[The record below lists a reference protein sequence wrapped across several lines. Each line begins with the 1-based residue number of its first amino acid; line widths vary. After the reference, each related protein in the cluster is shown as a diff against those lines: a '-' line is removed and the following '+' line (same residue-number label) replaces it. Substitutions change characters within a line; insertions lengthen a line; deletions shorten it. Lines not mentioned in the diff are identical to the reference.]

1 MGADSEPFDCPLH
14 ATVRTALADTPVVCL
29 LGPRQA
35 GKTTLAR
42 QFEPEYGY
50 ISCDD
55 PATLAFA
62 ESDPAGFV
70 AALPDPVILEEVQR
84 VPELLRAIKLAVDQ
98 VGRPGRLLLAG
109 SANLLLLPW
118 FSCALPAVAEAV
130 GQCGAASPREV
141 QAHPIFVHLAA
152 ANSRRAQL
160 RLRSPPEY

>member
-1 MGADSEPFDCPLH
+1 MSA
-14 ATVRTALADTPVVCL
+14 R
-29 LGPRQA
+29 PRQA

-50 ISCDD
+50 ISLDD

-70 AALPDPVILEEVQR
+70 AALPGPVILDEVQR

-98 VGRPGRLLLAG
+98 DRRPGRLLLTG

-118 FSCALPAVAEAV
+118 LSCALPVVAEAV
-130 GQCGAASPREV
+130 GQRDHGFAARS
-141 QAHPIFVHLAA
+141 ASSADLHP
-152 ANSRRAQL
+152 SCRR
-160 RLRSPPEY
+160 